1 MNMNRPLLL
10 LAIFIA
16 MPASAAQTNDARPVI
31 TRQLQAL
38 MDATSSGDA
47 NVWDR
52 LLAPDCFYVEEDDTI
67 KSKADMMK
75 ETVPLPKGISGT
87 IKVEVLRFH
96 QDGDIAV
103 AVHRDHET
111 ENYFGQVLHAE
122 YLTTT
127 TWRHGADGWRL
138 VAGQVL
144 AEPID
149 PPTVKLPPA
158 ALAEYAGTYR
168 LRNSNMTY
176 SVAAHGAELTGARAG
191 KLPALLN
198 AELKD
203 VFFVAGQPRIRMIFQ
218 RDTDGRIV
226 GYASRREGRDAVWDR
241 LK

>member
-1 MNMNRPLLL
+1 MHRLPLL
-10 LAIFIA
+10 LAILIA

-47 NVWDR
+47 TVWER
-52 LLAPDCFYVEEDDTI
+52 LLAPDCLYVEEDDTI

-87 IKVEVLRFH
+87 IRVEILRFH

-127 TWRHGADGWRL
+127 TWRHGVDGWRL
-138 VAGQVL
+138 IAGQVL

-149 PPTVKLPPA
+149 PPAVKLPPA

-168 LRNSNMTY
+168 LENSSMTY
-176 SVAAHGAELTGARAG
+176 SVAANGAELLGARAG
-191 KLPALLN
+191 KPPTLLN

-203 VFFVAGQPRIRMIFQ
+203 VFFVAGKPRIRMIFQ